1 MSVGPSNYS
10 INSIILSSWFSA
22 VYEMCHK
29 LPFPLAPRV
38 FPVLVVH
45 ALTGQDGF
53 VVVQVPINLKRLSVS
68 FYSNRVNEKR
78 GDSVVK
84 RKKPVFG

>member
-1 MSVGPSNYS
+1 MNP
-10 INSIILSSWFSA
+10 

-38 FPVLVVH
+38 FSVLVVH
-45 ALTGQDGF
+45 AMTGPAGF
-53 VVVQVPINLKRLSVS
+53 VVVQVPINLKALSVS
-68 FYSNRVNEKR
+68 FYSNGVNAR
-78 GDSVVK
+78 QGDSAVK

>member
-1 MSVGPSNYS
+1 
-10 INSIILSSWFSA
+10 
-22 VYEMCHK
+22 MCHK

-53 VVVQVPINLKRLSVS
+53 VVVQVPINLKKLSVS
-68 FYSNRVNEKR
+68 FYSNRVNEKQ